1 MLSAQLLSKQDMRT
15 DDEHSAAMY
24 QTFLLNAAHN
34 KSGKAIYVPIMQAR
48 DTKCKSSMNAL
59 VFGNCPPHSEGMG
72 ANDAKLFVMSKAAG
86 IAFYH
91 ASGAVVNLALADFSM
106 E

>member
-48 DTKCKSSMNAL
+48 VKSSKNVL
-59 VFGNCPPHSEGMG
+59 VVGNCPPHSEGMG

-91 ASGAVVNLALADFSM
+91 ASGAVVNLALANFSM

>member
-34 KSGKAIYVPIMQAR
+34 KSGKAIFVPIMQAR
-48 DTKCKSSMNAL
+48 NTKSSKNVL
-59 VFGNCPPHSEGMG
+59 VLGNCPPHSEGMG

>member
-34 KSGKAIYVPIMQAR
+34 KSGKVIYMPIMQAW
-48 DTKCKSSMNAL
+48 DTKSSMNAL
-59 VFGNCPPHSEGMG
+59 VVGNCPPHSEGMG

-86 IAFYH
+86 ISFYN
-91 ASGAVVNLALADFSM
+91 ASGEVVNLALADFTT

>member
-48 DTKCKSSMNAL
+48 KTKSSMNAL
-59 VFGNCPPHSEGMG
+59 VLGNCPPHSEGMG

-91 ASGAVVNLALADFSM
+91 ASGAVVNLALANFSM

>member
-15 DDEHSAAMY
+15 DDEHSDAMY

-48 DTKCKSSMNAL
+48 KTKSSKNVL
-59 VFGNCPPHSEGMG
+59 VLGNCPARSGGMG
-72 ANDAKLFVMSKAAG
+72 GNDAKLFVMSKAAG
-86 IAFYH
+86 ISFYN
-91 ASGAVVNLALADFSM
+91 ASGEVVNLALADFSM

>member
-48 DTKCKSSMNAL
+48 KTKSSKNVL
-59 VFGNCPPHSEGMG
+59 VVGNCPARSGGMG
-72 ANDAKLFVMSKAAG
+72 GNDAKLFVMSKAAG

>member
-48 DTKCKSSMNAL
+48 KTKSSKNVL
-59 VFGNCPPHSEGMG
+59 VFGNCPARSGGMG
-72 ANDAKLFVMSKAAG
+72 GNDAKLFVMSKAAG
-86 IAFYH
+86 ISFYN
-91 ASGAVVNLALADFSM
+91 ASGEVVNLALADFTT

>member
-48 DTKCKSSMNAL
+48 VKSSKNVL
-59 VFGNCPPHSEGMG
+59 VVGNCPPHSEGMG
-72 ANDAKLFVMSKAAG
+72 GNDAKLTVMSKAAG
-86 IAFYH
+86 ISFYN
-91 ASGAVVNLALADFSM
+91 ASGEVVNLALADFTT

>member
-15 DDEHSAAMY
+15 DVEHSAAMY

-34 KSGKAIYVPIMQAR
+34 KSGKVIYMPIMQAR
-48 DTKCKSSMNAL
+48 DTKSSMNVL
-59 VFGNCPPHSEGMG
+59 VLGNCPPHSEGMG

-91 ASGAVVNLALADFSM
+91 ASGAVVNLALANFSM

>member
-15 DDEHSAAMY
+15 DDEHSDAMY

-48 DTKCKSSMNAL
+48 VKSSKNVL

>member
-24 QTFLLNAAHN
+24 QTFLLNEAHN
-34 KSGKAIYVPIMQAR
+34 KSGKAVYVPIMQAR
-48 DTKCKSSMNAL
+48 DKSYKNAL
-59 VFGNCPPHSEGMG
+59 VVGNCPPRSGGMG
-72 ANDAKLFVMSKAAG
+72 ANDAKLTVMSKAAG
-86 IAFYH
+86 ISFYN
-91 ASGAVVNLALADFSM
+91 ASGEVVNLALADFTT

>member
-48 DTKCKSSMNAL
+48 GTKSSMNAL
-59 VFGNCPPHSEGMG
+59 VVGNCPPHSEGMG
-72 ANDAKLFVMSKAAG
+72 VNDAKLFVMSKAAG

-91 ASGAVVNLALADFSM
+91 ASGAVVNLALANFSM

>member
-15 DDEHSAAMY
+15 DDKHSAAMY

-48 DTKCKSSMNAL
+48 KTKSSKNVL
-59 VFGNCPPHSEGMG
+59 VLGNCPARSGGMG
-72 ANDAKLFVMSKAAG
+72 GNDAKLFVMSKAAG